1 MKKPGMDLEEMM
13 EIVKGPDFPT
23 GGMIMGG
30 DGIREAYRT
39 GKGRIYVRAKTD
51 IEELRGG
58 KQQIV
63 ITEIP
68 YQVVK
73 SRLVTAMENIRIEK
87 KVEGIAEV
95 RDESG
100 RNGLRI
106 VVELK
111 KRS

>member
-1 MKKPGMDLEEMM
+1 
-13 EIVKGPDFPT
+13 
-23 GGMIMGG
+23 MGG
-30 DGIREAYRT
+30 DGILDAYRT
-39 GKGRIYVRAKTD
+39 GKGRIYIRSKTE
-51 IEELRGG
+51 IENMRGG

-73 SRLVTAMENIRIEK
+73 SRLVTAMENIRLEK

-100 RNGLRI
+100 REGLRI

-111 KRS
+111 KKRTHKVFWLIC

>member
-1 MKKPGMDLEEMM
+1 MKLSEP
-13 EIVKGPDFPT
+13 
-23 GGMIMGG
+23 
-30 DGIREAYRT
+30 
-39 GKGRIYVRAKTD
+39 AKAAS
-51 IEELRGG
+51 IFAPKRRSRRCKGG

-68 YQVVK
+68 YQVIK

-100 RNGLRI
+100 RDGLRI
-106 VVELK
+106 VVELRK
-111 KRS
+111 DADAEGIIELSCLRKPICKLHTTSIWWRS

>member
-1 MKKPGMDLEEMM
+1 MKR
-13 EIVKGPDFPT
+13 IAQVKAEF
-23 GGMIMGG
+23 
-30 DGIREAYRT
+30 
-39 GKGRIYVRAKTD
+39 IYVPKQRLKICAAA
-51 IEELRGG
+51 R
-58 KQQIV
+58 QQIV

-73 SRLVTAMENIRIEK
+73 SRLVTAMENIRLEK

-100 RNGLRI
+100 RDGLRI

-111 KRS
+111 KEADAQGILSLLAEENRLASRL